1 MPKMKL
7 IRTVLRVIVGLVF
20 IFSGFVKGV
29 DPLGTVYRMDD
40 YFLVFGMGWATPFAL
55 YLTIFLCTL
64 EFILGISLLFN
75 LWIRVTVWP
84 LVLMMIY
91 FTILTFFDAVL
102 NLVPDCGCFG
112 EAIKLTNVQT
122 FLKNIVLMAM
132 IIPIFIARKKFRG
145 LFLGKAELLVLFLFA
160 IVFAGMSVFSYRH
173 LPLFDFMAW
182 KVGNQ
187 VNKKSTSPVKFF
199 LTFKNVKS
207 GEVKEYIST
216 NYPWNDSIW
225 TSEWKFVSQHVI
237 DPDAGQAM
245 VLRIEDEGG
254 NDITGN
260 IIDNPDFQF
269 ILVAYDLTVTNKD
282 AFTEIL
288 PFYKKAEA
296 DGLSFIC
303 LTSTNFPEIRKFRID
318 NGITFGFYTADDV
331 VLKTMVRSNP
341 GLILLRGGKVLG
353 KWHYNDFPSYEEV
366 KKLGS
371 EEVRK

>member
-1 MPKMKL
+1 MLMKL

-40 YFLVFGMGWATPFAL
+40 YLLVFGMGWAIPFAL

-75 LWIRVTVWP
+75 LWIRFTVWP
-84 LVLMMIY
+84 LVLMMIF

-122 FLKNIVLMAM
+122 FLKNIVLMVM

-145 LFLGKAELLVLFLFA
+145 LFPAKVELLVLFLFA
-160 IVFAGMSVFSYRH
+160 FVFAGMSVFSYRH
-173 LPLFDFMAW
+173 LPLIDFMAW
-182 KVGNQ
+182 KIGNQ
-187 VNKKSTSPVKFF
+187 VNKKSTEPVKFF

-207 GEVKEYIST
+207 GEVKEYISP

-225 TSEWKFVSQHVI
+225 TSEWKFVSQRVI
-237 DPDAGQAM
+237 NPPDADQAM

-254 NDITGN
+254 NDLTGN

-269 ILVAYDLTVTNKD
+269 ILVAYDLTAANRE
-282 AFTEIL
+282 AFSKIL

-296 DGLSFIC
+296 DGISFIC
-303 LTSTNFPEIRKFRID
+303 LTSTNFSEITKFRMA
-318 NGITFGFYTADDV
+318 NGTAFSFYTVDDV
-331 VLKTMVRSNP
+331 VLRTMVRSNP

-353 KWHYNDFPSYEEV
+353 KWHYNDFPSYAEV
-366 KKLGS
+366 MQK
-371 EEVRK
+371 VRK